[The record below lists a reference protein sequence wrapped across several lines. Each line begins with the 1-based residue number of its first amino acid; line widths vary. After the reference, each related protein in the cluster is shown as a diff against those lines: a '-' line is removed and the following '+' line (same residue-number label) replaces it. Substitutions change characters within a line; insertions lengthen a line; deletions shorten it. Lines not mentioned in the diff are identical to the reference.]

1 MPDQNVNQVVRF
13 ADDPNNR
20 TVTVF
25 FQDGSSLIL
34 NQISHD
40 NYTNPPGYG
49 VKDGTVEQFREAF
62 AQRKLS
68 YYTALNSQL
77 NT

>member
-1 MPDQNVNQVVRF
+1 MSIQSTDQVARF
-13 ADDPNNR
+13 ADDPNSR

-25 FQDGSSLIL
+25 FKDGSSLIL
-34 NQISHD
+34 EQLSHG
-40 NYTNPPGYG
+40 NYTNPPGY
-49 VKDGTVEQFREAF
+49 KDMSGTIEQYRDQLQ
-62 AQRKLS
+62 QRKLS